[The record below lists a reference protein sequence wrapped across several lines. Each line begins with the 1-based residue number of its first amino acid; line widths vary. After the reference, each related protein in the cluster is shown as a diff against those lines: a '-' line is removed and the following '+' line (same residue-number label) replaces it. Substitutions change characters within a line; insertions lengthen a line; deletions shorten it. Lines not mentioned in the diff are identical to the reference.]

1 MSEPSPGLAVAWRIA
16 AGEAGAAG
24 CGRIECAHLLMG
36 LLSLDKA
43 NPEVLKSL
51 GLSAEQMSLVAG
63 EEAAIQSLLE
73 PLALS
78 TRVLRRDLRAR
89 VKRRPARARGVM
101 SRSVAAKAAFARAET
116 LAAGA
121 PINSLHLMSAL
132 MRDPD
137 PVISAL
143 SIAHGLGP
151 QFADRVAAAASRF
164 ALGEAPVSPGA
175 PVPADAPVS
184 FGEGE
189 GPALAPAPDSPPPAE
204 GPLARFGR
212 DLTAQA
218 RRGEIGPVIGRR
230 KEILAVLQTLAR
242 STKSNPLLV
251 GEAGVGKTAIVE
263 AVALRGVAG
272 KDSRVLGGKRLIEL
286 NVGALVAG
294 TDYRGEFEKRMKA
307 LLDQLR
313 AEKDVILFIDEIH
326 TIVGAGRAGSG
337 LDAANLLKPALARGE
352 IKVIGATTIKEFR
365 ESIEKDAA
373 LERRFEKIDV
383 PEPSSAETLEILKGL
398 KTRFEKHHGVR
409 IDAAA
414 LDAAVSL
421 SVRFDPDH
429 RLPDKAVDLVDKA
442 AARARV
448 PALSQPEP
456 SGGGA
461 HGSAGS
467 TVDARVVAEVL
478 AEKKGLPIEIV
489 TDGGG
494 AGARLLKLE
503 AHLRS
508 RIVGQDEAVTKVAAR
523 VLLAHAGLSERRGPL
538 AVFML
543 LGPTGVGKTEM
554 ARSLAKFLF
563 GGDDDLSR
571 FDMSEYMEEHSV
583 SRLIGAPPGY
593 VGHDE
598 PGQLTEAIRRKPY
611 SVVLFDE
618 VEKGHPKV
626 FDLFLQLFDAGRLTD
641 AKGLVADARNVIVV
655 MTSNLGNSAI
665 SAKAGFT
672 VGPETVAP
680 DRPARAGHAD
690 AELRRFFRPELLNR
704 IDDIVAFR
712 SLDEM
717 DVRRIARPLLSAL
730 TARVRKAHGVLLRIE
745 PDAETFVV
753 RSGFDPEKGVRELK
767 RAIERLVEMP
777 LSGLALSGKLATS
790 PVWRAVHKDGGLHF
804 VPE

>member
-1 MSEPSPGLAVAWRIA
+1 VSEPSSGLTVAWRLA

-24 CGRIECAHLLMG
+24 SSRIECAHLLMG

-43 NPEVLKSL
+43 NPDLLESL
-51 GLSAEQMSLVAG
+51 GLSAEQISLVAG
-63 EEAAIQSLLE
+63 EDAAIQALLE

-78 TRVLRRDLRAR
+78 TRALRRDLRTR
-89 VKRRPARARGVM
+89 VKPRPARAKGVM
-101 SRSVAAKAAFARAET
+101 SRSAASRAAFVRAEA
-116 LAAGA
+116 LASGA
-121 PINSLHLMSAL
+121 PLNSLHLMSAL

-143 SIAHGLGP
+143 LAAHALGP
-151 QFADRVAAAASRF
+151 QFADRVAVAASRL
-164 ALGEAPVSPGA
+164 ALGEAPA
-175 PVPADAPVS
+175 PVAAAPLAPTSPSVEDHEARPPEPDAPPS
-184 FGEGE
+184 
-189 GPALAPAPDSPPPAE
+189 AE

-263 AVALRGVAG
+263 ALALRGVAG
-272 KDSRVLGGKRLIEL
+272 KDSRVLGGKRIIEL

-307 LLDQLR
+307 LIDQLR

-398 KTRFEKHHGVR
+398 RARFEKHHGVR

-456 SGGGA
+456 SAGGA
-461 HGSAGS
+461 HGLAGS

-489 TDGGG
+489 TDGAGE
-494 AGARLLKLE
+494 GARLLKLE

-508 RIVGQDEAVTKVAAR
+508 RIIGQDEAVAKVAAR

-611 SVVLFDE
+611 SVLLFDE
-618 VEKGHPKV
+618 VEKAHPKV

-641 AKGLVADARNVIVV
+641 AQGLVADARNVIVV

-672 VGPETVAP
+672 VGSETVAP
-680 DRPARAGHAD
+680 DRPTRAGHAD

-777 LSGLALSGKLATS
+777 LSGLALSGLLGKSA
-790 PVWRAVHKDGGLHF
+790 VWRAAHKDGGLHF